1 MRDNTDN
8 EKDQKMKVKD
18 DLLLQVLDE
27 DTKKPQGL
35 KDREVDIVNFT
46 TALIKDWSWRRQD
59 MEYLWKSCWAH
70 YFNTPQSANYLRAEA
85 LQLGQSNDEGDWRH
99 RIHTG
104 KGYDLVET
112 VNSYLQQAF
121 FPNND
126 WFDLEPATPMDDDGW
141 KDKLNRVKALMRK
154 KLNEA
159 YFEDWW
165 DIYCRQICVVGTS
178 VLAMPWRYDVQ
189 PVKKNVRIRQ
199 ASGDFKLEVIE
210 VPKVIKNGLDIE
222 VVDMFDFFLDP
233 DANFSTY
240 INGGCC
246 RRIRKRKSEII
257 SLIRS
262 GIYFLGEEER
272 VLSASSTNLLDYDSD
287 QDRQDIKGMLG
298 LEYWKDQASLNDTVE
313 LWEYWGDVYLEDI
326 EYKDVVVTLLN
337 DHLLCVEQNPFWDG
351 KPFIVGTYLNTQGSP
366 YGVGLLQPV
375 VGQLHQMFI
384 LQNHRLDVSEITINP
399 MYQVVNDGIL
409 DLENLFSYPG
419 KILEVDTI
427 GNIAP
432 IPIEKDNSIS
442 VQDEGLLEQRI
453 DKTTGVGAYLGV
465 NAGRDAERVT
475 AEEVKAQ
482 RNAGGNRLNRI
493 FGHIES
499 TSLTGFL
506 HKMYTHMQ
514 QFITEDETVKV
525 SSPEYGIA
533 YDFWAVG
540 VEEMYDDYDVY
551 PLGSAHVADK
561 EFELKNATDFVAIM
575 SSNPELAMRVNWDEM
590 SAYLSRKFLR
600 EKWERFV
607 KEGEQAPPAMPPE
620 QAAPPP
626 PSPEEQMMMQQQ
638 AQQQAL
644 PDEAYAAAGEPG
656 KNMMTEL
663 QSNPEQYQQ
672 FLNNT
677 RKDIYA
683 RK

>member
-1 MRDNTDN
+1 MDNTKN
-8 EKDQKMKVKD
+8 KDQKLKIKD
-18 DLLLQVLDE
+18 DLLYQVLDE
-27 DTKKPQGL
+27 RSTKEVSV
-35 KDREVDIVNFT
+35 KDREAEIVSFT
-46 TALIKDWSWRRQD
+46 TSLIKDWSWRRQD
-59 MEYLWKSCWAH
+59 LELLWKACWAH

-85 LQLGQSNDEGDWRH
+85 LQLGQSVDEMDWRH
-99 RIHTG
+99 KIHTG
-104 KGYDLVET
+104 KGFDLTET

-126 WFDLEPATPMDDDGW
+126 WFDLEPATPMDNDGW
-141 KDKLNRVKALMRK
+141 KDKLQRVKALMRK
-154 KLNEA
+154 KLTEA

-165 DIYCRQICVVGTS
+165 DIFCRQICVVGTS
-178 VLAMPWRYDVQ
+178 VLAMPWRYDVA
-189 PVKKNVRIRQ
+189 PVKKNVKVRQ
-199 ASGDFKLEVIE
+199 PSGDFKLEVVE
-210 VPKVIKNGLDIE
+210 VPRVIKNGLDIE

-233 DANFSTY
+233 DASFSTY
-240 INGGCC
+240 QNAGCC

-262 GIYFLGEEER
+262 GIYFLGEEEK
-272 VLSASSTNLLDYDSD
+272 VLKASATNLIDYDSD
-287 QDRQDIKGMLG
+287 KDRQDLKNMIG
-298 LEYWKDQASLNDTVE
+298 LEYWQDDAVLNDTVE
-313 LWEYWGDVYLEDI
+313 IWEYWGDVYLEDI
-326 EYKDVVVTLLN
+326 EYKDVVITIIN
-337 DHLLCVEQNPFWDG
+337 DHLLCIEQNPFWDG
-351 KPFIVGTYLNTQGSP
+351 KPFVLGTYINTQGSP

-419 KILEVDTI
+419 KILEVETV

-432 IPIEKDNSIS
+432 IQLAQDNSIS

-482 RNAGGNRLNRI
+482 RDAGGNRLNRV
-493 FGHIES
+493 FSHIES
-499 TSLTGFL
+499 TSLTTFL
-506 HKMYTHMQ
+506 HKMYSHMQ
-514 QFITEDETVKV
+514 QFITEDEVVKV
-525 SSPEYGIA
+525 ASPSAGIA

-540 VEEMYDDYDVY
+540 LEELYDDYDVY

-575 SSNPELAMRVNWDEM
+575 SSNPELATRVNWDEM
-590 SAYLSRKFLR
+590 SSYLARKFLR
-600 EKWERFV
+600 EKWEKFV
-607 KEGEQAPPAMPPE
+607 ASPEETAPPMPQE
-620 QAAPPP
+620 LPPQGAP

-638 AQQQAL
+638 ANAQVL
-644 PDEAYAAAGEPG
+644 PNEMEGAAGEPG

-663 QSNPEQYQQ
+663 MSNPEAYQQ
-672 FLNNT
+672 FLQKERAN
-677 RKDIYA
+677 IYA

>member
-1 MRDNTDN
+1 MVDNTKN
-8 EKDQKMKVKD
+8 KDQKMKVKE
-18 DLLLQVLDE
+18 DLLYQVLDTDSNKE
-27 DTKKPQGL
+27 VSI
-35 KDREVDIVNFT
+35 KDREADLVSFVT
-46 TALIKDWSWRRQD
+46 SLVKDWSWRRSD
-59 MEYLWKSCWAH
+59 LELLWKACWAH

-85 LQLGQSNDEGDWRH
+85 LQLGQSVDEQDWRH
-99 RIHTG
+99 KIHTG
-104 KGYDLVET
+104 KGFDLVET

-121 FPNND
+121 FPNMD
-126 WFDLEPATPMDDDGW
+126 WFDLEPATPMDNDGW
-141 KDKLNRVKALMRK
+141 KDKLQRVKALMRK
-154 KLNEA
+154 KLSEA

-165 DIYCRQICVVGTS
+165 DIFCRQICVVGTS
-178 VLAMPWRYDVQ
+178 VLAMPWRYDTQ
-189 PVKKNVRIRQ
+189 PVKKNVRVRQ
-199 ASGDFKLEVIE
+199 PNGDFKLEVVE
-210 VPKVIKNGLDIE
+210 VPRVIKNGLDIE
-222 VVDMFDFFLDP
+222 VIDMFDFFLDP

-240 INGGCC
+240 QNASCV

-262 GIYFLGEEER
+262 GVYFLGEEEK
-272 VLSASSTNLLDYDSD
+272 VLSASPTNLIDYDSD
-287 QDRQDIKGMLG
+287 QDRQDLKGMIG
-298 LEYWKDQASLNDTVE
+298 LEYWKDEATLNDTVE
-313 LWEYWGDVYLEDI
+313 IWEYWGDVYLEDI
-326 EYKDVVVTLLN
+326 EYKDVVITILN
-337 DHLLCVEQNPFWDG
+337 DHLLCIEQNPFWDG
-351 KPFIVGTYLNTQGSP
+351 KPFVLGTYINTQGSP

-409 DLENLFSYPG
+409 DLENLYSYPG
-419 KILEVDTI
+419 KILEVETV

-432 IPIEKDNSIS
+432 IQLQQDNSIS

-482 RNAGGNRLNRI
+482 RDAGGNRLNKI
-493 FGHIES
+493 FAHIEA
-499 TSLTGFL
+499 TSLTYFL
-506 HKMYTHMQ
+506 HKMYTHLQ
-514 QFITEDETVKV
+514 QFVTEDEVVKV
-525 SSPEYGIA
+525 ASPSAGIA
-533 YDFWAVG
+533 FDFWAVG
-540 VEEMYDDYDVY
+540 VEELYDDYDVY

-575 SSNPELAMRVNWDEM
+575 SSNPELATRINWDEM
-590 SAYLSRKFLR
+590 ASYLARKFLR

-607 KEGEQAPPAMPPE
+607 AEAPE
-620 QAAPPP
+620 QPMMPESAPLPEGKP

-638 AQQQAL
+638 ANAQVL
-644 PDEAYAAAGEPG
+644 PNEMEAAAGEPG

-663 QSNPEQYQQ
+663 MSNPEAYQQ
-672 FLNNT
+672 FLQNE
-677 RKDIYA
+677 RKNIYA